1 MKWSIRKM
9 RVIERTYDEFGHRQS
24 ICEDFLGRQILI
36 YISSMYGDI
45 SVTYNHEN
53 AAITIGHVLGVRTF
67 TRECWKVKTGIFW
80 RPTHKRR

>member
-1 MKWSIRKM
+1 
-9 RVIERTYDEFGHRQS
+9 
-24 ICEDFLGRQILI
+24 
-36 YISSMYGDI
+36 MYGDI